1 MHPKNKYIYTKPEA
15 VNEIMDMY
23 EKHIKMNM
31 TRKNRFKK
39 GEIST
44 RSLLELEARD
54 EKEMRELIES
64 FVMVS

>member
-1 MHPKNKYIYTKPEA
+1 MKYIYTKTEA

-31 TRKNRFKK
+31 TRKNRLKK

-44 RSLLELEARD
+44 RSLMELEARD
-54 EKEMRELIES
+54 KREMRELVEG

>member
-1 MHPKNKYIYTKPEA
+1 MCLTMKHIYTKPEA

-23 EKHIKMNM
+23 EKYLKMNM
-31 TRKNRFKK
+31 MRKIRHKK

-54 EKEMRELIES
+54 RKDMRELIES
-64 FVMVS
+64 FVMVG

>member
-1 MHPKNKYIYTKPEA
+1 MKYIYTKPEA

-31 TRKNRFKK
+31 MRKTKLKK
-39 GEIST
+39 GEISI

-54 EKEMRELIES
+54 RKDMRELIES

>member
-1 MHPKNKYIYTKPEA
+1 MKYIYTKPEA

>member
-1 MHPKNKYIYTKPEA
+1 MKYIYTKTEA
-15 VNEIMDMY
+15 VSEIMDMY

-31 TRKNRFKK
+31 MRKTKLKK
-39 GEIST
+39 GEISI

-54 EKEMRELIES
+54 RKDMRELIES

>member
-1 MHPKNKYIYTKPEA
+1 MKYIYTKTEA

-31 TRKNRFKK
+31 MRRNRLKK

-54 EKEMRELIES
+54 RKDMRELIES

>member
-1 MHPKNKYIYTKPEA
+1 MKYIYTKTEA

-31 TRKNRFKK
+31 MRKNRLKK

-54 EKEMRELIES
+54 RKDMRELIES